1 MFERG
6 GGDREPAEEFSDC
19 SGDCG
24 AAFDRHVF
32 FAGAVFAGGAGKLG
46 KVEYGLSA
54 DGGSADRRKRAW
66 IRADGGGDAEQR
78 FTVKCHGFDEHAD
91 AVFDGGGWL
100 FTAGVCREAPEIRH
114 AVDRDSDFVGDLRAA
129 SVSHAGAV
137 AHGVYLAAEP
147 GDRAD
152 GVGRMETEEDAAGDA
167 PAVSYSLGKCGAG
180 LCGDR
185 ADSDDHCG

>member
-19 SGDCG
+19 AGDCG
-24 AAFDRHVF
+24 AAFDRDVF
-32 FAGAVFAGGAGKLG
+32 FAGAVFAGGAGRLG

-78 FTVKCHGFDEHAD
+78 FTAECHGFDEHAH

-100 FTAGVCREAPEIRH
+100 FTARVCREASEIRH
-114 AVDRDSDFVGDLRAA
+114 AVDRDFDFVGDLRAA
-129 SVSHAGAV
+129 GVSYAGAV
-137 AHGVYLAAEP
+137 ADRVHLVAES

-152 GVGRMETEEDAAGDA
+152 RVGGMETEEDAAGDGA
-167 PAVSYSLGKCGAG
+167 AVSYSLG
-180 LCGDR
+180 
-185 ADSDDHCG
+185 